1 MPNRHFGLL
10 LLFLPAMLSAQT
22 VTLDPLTVSA
32 SRAAEPLFQVPYA
45 VATLST
51 DDLRASAAS
60 TIDGALKSVPA
71 FSLFRRSDS
80 LTANPTAQGVSL
92 RGLGPSGASR
102 SLVLLDGV
110 PLNDPFG
117 GWVLWSKIPR
127 ESIAGVEIVRGGGA
141 TAWGNAALGG
151 VIQMLTENPAKAAN
165 HIAISGGDF
174 STHSEE
180 LSLTQSVGRG
190 TLQLGADDFGTS
202 GFPLVAAEDRGPV
215 DVAAWSRHE
224 WFSAR
229 WLQPVGAQA
238 DVTITARTFD
248 ERRGN
253 GTSYQGN
260 RSRENFGSV
269 MLNERPDKNFTWNAT
284 VYAQDQ
290 TFSST
295 FSSVNAS
302 RTAETPASD
311 QYAVPATAYG
321 AEWSGVWLNGE
332 QSRTSAGV
340 DFRDVSGETRE
351 HYTYSNG
358 DFTRQRIAGGIQDFA
373 GVFALHE
380 QQLGAAWRANVGARL
395 DFWRDRDG
403 HRHET
408 DRTTGAEIRNDHY
421 AKLDGTP
428 FSPSAGLIWQPSA
441 VWRMRVSGQKSF
453 RRPTLNELYRPFR
466 VGNIITEANPKLRT
480 EHATSLDLGVDY
492 THEKFTFTADVF
504 WNDLRD
510 AVGSVTLAQGPGTFP
525 IVGFVP
531 AGGLGRQRQ
540 NIDEI
545 HVRGIELGARW
556 EISSGLRLDVSYL
569 LNDSDVIAAA
579 NAPVLVGK
587 RLAQVPRDTLSAGFF
602 WRTPAAIKVSSRLR
616 WVSAQFE
623 DDENTLPLAAATTVD
638 LELSHAVGQRGELFV
653 SVENLFSARVETGRV
668 TDGIVSIGPPRLARG
683 GIRWAW

>member
-1 MPNRHFGLL
+1 MFNRRLGL
-10 LLFLPAMLSAQT
+10 LLFLPAMLGAQT

-32 SRAAEPLFQVPYA
+32 SRAPEPLFQVPFS
-45 VATLST
+45 VATLSA
-51 DDLRASAAS
+51 DDLHEAAS
-60 TIDGALKSVPA
+60 STLDGALKSVPA

-117 GWVLWSKIPR
+117 GWVVWSKIPR
-127 ESIAGVEIVRGGGA
+127 ESLAGVEIVRGGGA

-151 VIQMLTENPAKAAN
+151 VIQILTENPANAPNRIAA
-165 HIAISGGDF
+165 SGGDF
-174 STHSEE
+174 STHSAE
-180 LSLTQSVGRG
+180 LSLTQPVGRG
-190 TLQLGADDFGTS
+190 TLQLAADDFGTS
-202 GFPLVAAEDRGPV
+202 GFPLVAAENRGPI
-215 DVAAWSRHE
+215 DLAAWSRHE

-229 WLQPVGAQA
+229 WLTPIGAQA
-238 DVTITARTFD
+238 DLTVTARTFD
-248 ERRGN
+248 EQRGN
-253 GTSYQGN
+253 GTPYQGN
-260 RSRENFGSV
+260 RSRENFGSAT
-269 MLNERPDKNFTWNAT
+269 LNARPDKNFTWNAT
-284 VYAQDQ
+284 IYAQDE

-295 FSSVNAS
+295 FSSVNAT

-321 AEWSGVWLNGE
+321 AEWSGVWLNGD

-351 HYTYSNG
+351 HYTYTNG
-358 DFTRQRIAGGIQDFA
+358 NFTRQRIAGGTQDFT

-380 QQLGAAWRANVGARL
+380 QQLSANWRASVGARL
-395 DFWRDRDG
+395 DFWQDRDG

-408 DRTTGAEIRNDHY
+408 DRATGAVLRDDHY
-421 AKLDGTP
+421 ASLDGVP

-441 VWRMRVSGQKSF
+441 AWRMRLSGQKSF

-466 VGNIITEANPKLRT
+466 VGNIITEANPNLRT
-480 EHATSLDLGVDY
+480 EHATSVDLGLDY
-492 THEKFTFTADVF
+492 TREKFTFTADLF

-540 NIDEI
+540 NIDNI

-556 EISSGLRLDVSYL
+556 EVSSALRLDVAYL

-579 NAPVLVGK
+579 NAPVLIGK
-587 RLAQVPRDTLSAGFF
+587 RLAQVPRNTLSAGML
-602 WRTPAAIKVSSRLR
+602 WRAPAAIKVSARLR

-638 LELSHAVGQRGELFV
+638 LELAHAIGQRGEVFI
-653 SVENLFSARVETGRV
+653 SVENLFSVRVETGRV
-668 TDGIVSIGPPRLARG
+668 TNGIVSIGPPRLARG
-683 GIRWAW
+683 GVRWAW

>member
-1 MPNRHFGLL
+1 MPNRHFGLS

-151 VIQMLTENPAKAAN
+151 VIQMLTENPATAAN

-238 DVTITARTFD
+238 DLTITARTFD
-248 ERRGN
+248 EQRGN

-269 MLNERPDKNFTWNAT
+269 MLNERPDKNFAWNAT

-295 FSSVNAS
+295 FSSVNAT

-351 HYTYSNG
+351 HYTYGNG
-358 DFTRQRIAGGIQDFA
+358 DFTRQRIAGGTQDFA

-441 VWRMRVSGQKSF
+441 AWRMRLSGQKSF

-556 EISSGLRLDVSYL
+556 EVSSALRLDVSYL
-569 LNDSDVIAAA
+569 LNDSDVITAA

-587 RLAQVPRDTLSAGFF
+587 RLAQVPRNTLSAGFF
-602 WRTPAAIKVSSRLR
+602 WRAPAGINMSSRLR

-638 LELSHAVGQRGELFV
+638 LELSHIVGQRGELFV

-668 TDGIVSIGPPRLARG
+668 TDGIVSIGPPRMARG
-683 GIRWAW
+683 GVRWAW

>member
-1 MPNRHFGLL
+1 MPNRHFGLS

-151 VIQMLTENPAKAAN
+151 VIQMLTENPATAAN

-238 DVTITARTFD
+238 DLTITARTFD
-248 ERRGN
+248 EQRGN

-269 MLNERPDKNFTWNAT
+269 MLNERPDKNFAWNAT

-295 FSSVNAS
+295 FSSVNAT

-351 HYTYSNG
+351 HYTYGNG
-358 DFTRQRIAGGIQDFA
+358 DFTRQRIAGGTQDFA

-441 VWRMRVSGQKSF
+441 AWRMRLSGQKSF

-540 NIDEI
+540 NIDKI

-569 LNDSDVIAAA
+569 LNDSDVITAA

-602 WRTPAAIKVSSRLR
+602 WRAPAAIKVSSRLR

>member
-1 MPNRHFGLL
+1 
-10 LLFLPAMLSAQT
+10 
-22 VTLDPLTVSA
+22 
-32 SRAAEPLFQVPYA
+32 
-45 VATLST
+45 
-51 DDLRASAAS
+51 
-60 TIDGALKSVPA
+60 
-71 FSLFRRSDS
+71 
-80 LTANPTAQGVSL
+80 
-92 RGLGPSGASR
+92 
-102 SLVLLDGV
+102 
-110 PLNDPFG
+110 
-117 GWVLWSKIPR
+117 
-127 ESIAGVEIVRGGGA
+127 
-141 TAWGNAALGG
+141 
-151 VIQMLTENPAKAAN
+151 
-165 HIAISGGDF
+165 
-174 STHSEE
+174 
-180 LSLTQSVGRG
+180 VGRG
-190 TLQLGADDFGTS
+190 TLQLGGDDFGTS

-224 WFSAR
+224 WCSAR
-229 WLQPVGAQA
+229 WLQPVGANA
-238 DVTITARTFD
+238 DLTITARTFD
-248 ERRGN
+248 EQRGN

-260 RSRENFGSV
+260 RSRENFGSAT
-269 MLNERPDKNFTWNAT
+269 LNARPDKNFTWNAT

-295 FSSVNAS
+295 FSSVNAT
-302 RTAETPASD
+302 RTAETPASN

-332 QSRTSAGV
+332 QSRTSAGL

-358 DFTRQRIAGGIQDFA
+358 DFTRQRIAGGTQDFA
-373 GVFALHE
+373 GVFVLHE
-380 QQLGAAWRANVGARL
+380 QQLDPTWRANVGARL
-395 DFWRDRDG
+395 DFWQDRDG

-408 DRTTGAEIRNDHY
+408 DRMTGAEIRNDHY
-421 AKLDGTP
+421 AKLDGVP
-428 FSPSAGLIWQPSA
+428 FSPSAGLIWQPSPA
-441 VWRMRVSGQKSF
+441 WRIRASGQKSF

-556 EISSGLRLDVSYL
+556 EISSELRLDVSYL
-569 LNDSDVIAAA
+569 LNDSDVITAA

-587 RLAQVPRDTLSAGFF
+587 RLAQVPRNTLSAGFF
-602 WRTPAAIKVSSRLR
+602 WRAPAGINMSSRLR

-638 LELSHAVGQRGELFV
+638 LELSHVVGQRGELFV

-668 TDGIVSIGPPRLARG
+668 TDGIVSIGPPRMARG
-683 GIRWAW
+683 GVRWAW